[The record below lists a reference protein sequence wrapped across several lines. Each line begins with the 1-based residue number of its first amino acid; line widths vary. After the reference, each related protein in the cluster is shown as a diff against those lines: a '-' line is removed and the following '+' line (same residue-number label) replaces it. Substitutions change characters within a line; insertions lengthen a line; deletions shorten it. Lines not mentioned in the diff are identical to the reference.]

1 MLGELLK
8 GFPDFGV
15 VRRAIYFSN
24 VVPKVIPD
32 FETKLGN
39 FSSRGQKRKQHN
51 QDNSTPEINDAL
63 KCLSSNLITLFPDS
77 RKGETELW
85 RELHESSV
93 GANDHARGAVLVSDK
108 THCRLCF
115 KSLHV
120 NSSRISEVVV
130 YDETKGTFLA
140 SKIS

>member
-24 VVPKVIPD
+24 VVPKFIPD

-39 FSSRGQKRKQHN
+39 FSSRGQKRNQHN

-93 GANDHARGAVLVSDK
+93 GAN
-108 THCRLCF
+108 
-115 KSLHV
+115 
-120 NSSRISEVVV
+120 E
-130 YDETKGTFLA
+130 
-140 SKIS
+140 